1 MTAKTLEARP
11 GPRPLLEVVAQGIR
25 NMENSIF
32 NNYPNCPDRDDAFER
47 LRELAT
53 ALSRM
58 TTRAELAEAEAQEKK
73 RAQPV
78 QDAVAR
84 VAEESL

>member
-1 MTAKTLEARP
+1 MTAKTLEAHP

-32 NNYPNCPDRDDAFER
+32 SNYPNCPDRDDAFER

-58 TTRAELAEAEAQEKK
+58 TTRAESAAAEAQEKK
-73 RAQPV
+73 RA
-78 QDAVAR
+78 
-84 VAEESL
+84 